1 MECRHYFRP
10 LSIVLILDLFTMCD
24 ETDLDALSGCMET
37 FIEAFQE
44 QLLPISPQLI
54 ARLVRLSHPVKM
66 HRTLTTVQ

>member
-1 MECRHYFRP
+1 
-10 LSIVLILDLFTMCD
+10 MCD

-54 ARLVRLSHPVKM
+54 ARLVRLFHPVNM
-66 HRTLTTVQ
+66 HSALTKVQ